1 MKRNI
6 APEDCLLKLMG
17 DTGGNFFKYCMQIID
32 MRKVLKEKR
41 ARACLSD
48 GLFSHE
54 YNENGVNKIII
65 LAIVAKEGV
74 SECYD
79 LVSKVLKLFNL
90 KVVNCLWNG
99 KMEFG
104 LGLYSEQAGEAVH
117 YYSDATQQLTRGQNP
132 IPSMVSNC
140 WRL

>member
-1 MKRNI
+1 MKRVI

-17 DTGGNFFKYCMQIID
+17 DTGGNFFKYCMQVID

-79 LVSKVLKLFNL
+79 LVSKVPLWASRVVKKKIFFFFDKNHYIYMGEGHFSPDPLGSSYLRASKPLKMAKNGLF
-90 KVVNCLWNG
+90 G
-99 KMEFG
+99 QF
-104 LGLYSEQAGEAVH
+104 
-117 YYSDATQQLTRGQNP
+117 LT
-132 IPSMVSNC
+132 I
-140 WRL
+140 

>member
-17 DTGGNFFKYCMQIID
+17 DTGGNFFKYCMQVID

-41 ARACLSD
+41 GRACLSD

-79 LVSKVLKLFNL
+79 LVSKVPL
-90 KVVNCLWNG
+90 
-99 KMEFG
+99 
-104 LGLYSEQAGEAVH
+104 
-117 YYSDATQQLTRGQNP
+117 
-132 IPSMVSNC
+132 
-140 WRL
+140 